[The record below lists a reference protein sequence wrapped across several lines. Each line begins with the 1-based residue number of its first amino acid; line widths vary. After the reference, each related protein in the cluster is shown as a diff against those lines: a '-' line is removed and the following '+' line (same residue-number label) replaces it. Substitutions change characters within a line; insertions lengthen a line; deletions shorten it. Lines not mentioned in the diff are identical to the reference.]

1 MSLSLLQHLI
11 IGAQRLLI
19 CQRILDAYVS
29 KHLNQNQILRI
40 DHYTGKE
47 ALLDLEKVARF
58 GIFKY
63 MLSSKTISKIEIRFH
78 EKKTIENRGMFYE
91 ETGALRDVGQN
102 HVLYMLSHVLTL
114 PFLHE
119 SIESASAIRAKQLDS
134 IVSNPKASLY
144 QYDTYTNESHVKKN
158 SNTETFFVFEGIVKN
173 TVWNNTKVV
182 LSGGKGLKEDDVA
195 IYIYFRKN
203 KEPLRIPVGT
213 YGERGAYIHVL
224 LAALS
229 WNVDMFPDF
238 KQIETSWNIIE
249 KIKKNSK
256 LKGTYKKGTTPL
268 V

>member
-1 MSLSLLQHLI
+1 MKQLLKAKV
-11 IGAQRLLI
+11 IGKKVERRVAFEKPYGFDLNSS
-19 CQRILDAYVS
+19 RILDAYVS

-203 KEPLRIPVGT
+203 KEPQKLSNTMGT
-213 YGERGAYIHVL
+213 CI
-224 LAALS
+224 
-229 WNVDMFPDF
+229 M
-238 KQIETSWNIIE
+238 NI
-249 KIKKNSK
+249 
-256 LKGTYKKGTTPL
+256 
-268 V
+268 